1 MKPEV
6 ARRRIEA
13 FERRFGITHLIFAC
27 HGAFPLA
34 LTPDLLYKLWANF
47 QRDIHGKVLGIP
59 WVAVADLLLSSL
71 CDEVG
76 RELYEM
82 DTAVRNSLLNRLKEN
97 ENFGQLRINEL
108 SDFLLFY
115 VRQQLQSNDQEVRD
129 FAQAQRW
136 TALAYLRPNEAA
148 QELRSALEQTYQ
160 QDKSE
165 QLRLVS
171 LVETF
176 AEPLAEFEPLLVYAR
191 EIGKFK
197 RSDSAI
203 AATGVS
209 QELGQSSQVKTDDF
223 SKEVLDGINP
233 PSNKEPRENNFVRI
247 QTVIL
252 TIGDGDFE
260 RGFPVIAQIWLGNE
274 RFPTQLQVTLPP
286 TDVYSSY
293 CNWQSY
299 YQVCNEFSHRGLVR
313 VEGYS
318 NMSFTELRQLA
329 QALQNSINNW
339 LNSESFRPLVD
350 LLYRQLSSTDKI
362 QVLIVTKNPLLQRLP
377 WDLWEFFEYYPKADL
392 AFGFLSTK
400 IKQSTHSRNKVRI
413 FALLGTGINVDLD
426 ISLIDQL
433 PNTESVFLVES
444 SRERLNDQL
453 WDEQGWDIFYFGG
466 LSSSDSDDNN
476 GEIRLNS
483 TDVLTAEELK
493 FSLKRAVE
501 RGLKLAIFN
510 SCDGLGIANKL
521 ADLGNLTII
530 VMRDQ
535 LTNKVAE
542 EFLKHFLSAFS
553 SGQSLYAS
561 VREVRER
568 LQGLED
574 RYPCA
579 SWLPVIFQNP
589 AEEPPTWQGFLN
601 QGVDNNKAVNLNQLS
616 QGAIPDGWQ
625 AIRGETRFFF
635 SDPPR

>member
-13 FERRFGITHLIFAC
+13 FERRFGKTHLIFAC

-82 DTAVRNSLLNRLKEN
+82 DTAVRNSLLNRLKED

-108 SDFLLFY
+108 SDFLLVY

-171 LVETF
+171 LIETF

-197 RSDSAI
+197 
-203 AATGVS
+203 
-209 QELGQSSQVKTDDF
+209 L
-223 SKEVLDGINP
+223 
-233 PSNKEPRENNFVRI
+233 

-286 TDVYSSY
+286 ADVYSSY

-299 YQVCNEFSHRGLVR
+299 YRGFCTISLHRMRKVPGSLT
-313 VEGYS
+313 
-318 NMSFTELRQLA
+318 NISFTEFRQLG

-377 WDLWEFFEYYPKADL
+377 WHLWEFFKDYSKAEL
-392 AFGFLSTK
+392 AFGFLYTK
-400 IKQSTHSRNKVRI
+400 VKQSTHPRNKVRI
-413 FALLGTGINVDLD
+413 FALLDTKRGINIDVD
-426 ISLIDQL
+426 IRLIDQL
-433 PNTESVFLVES
+433 PNAESVFLVDS
-444 SRERLNDQL
+444 SRERLNAQL
-453 WDEQGWDIFYFGG
+453 WDEKGWDIFYFGG
-466 LSSSDSDDNN
+466 YSSSDSDGSN
-476 GEIRLNS
+476 GKIVLNS
-483 TDVLTAEELK
+483 TDALTAEELK

-501 RGLKLAIFN
+501 QGLKLAIFN
-510 SCDGLGIANKL
+510 TCDGLEIANEL

-530 VMRDQ
+530 VMRDI
-535 LTNKVAE
+535 LPDVVAQK
-542 EFLKHFLSAFS
+542 FLKHFLSAFS

-561 VREVRER
+561 VRKARER

-574 RYPCA
+574 EYPFA

-589 AEEPPTWQGFLN
+589 AQEPPTWQGFLN
-601 QGVDNNKAVNLNQLS
+601 RGVDNNKAVNLTQLS

-625 AIRGETRFFF
+625 TTENLLG
-635 SDPPR
+635 SDSNNPNFR